1 MFLEKIIVLDYRKVA
16 HLQKIILVLSL
27 SDVVVAETPTSIVM
41 DMATLR
47 SG

>member
-16 HLQKIILVLSL
+16 HLQQILVLSL